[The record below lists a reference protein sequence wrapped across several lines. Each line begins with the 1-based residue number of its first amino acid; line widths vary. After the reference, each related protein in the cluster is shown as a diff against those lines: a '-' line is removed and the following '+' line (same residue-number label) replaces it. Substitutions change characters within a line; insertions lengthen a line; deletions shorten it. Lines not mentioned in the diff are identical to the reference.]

1 MTDYVLT
8 IRFACETKE
17 FYPAIAKVMRQM
29 SAWLEVSQWRDRLH
43 SQQMRV
49 IKALLLIAALYVLFA
64 ISAAA
69 QCTTQPGYVCITQDA
84 ANDMAAKLD
93 ELKASR
99 DVIAKFQ
106 AERTATDA
114 ERQAATVLLKAAN
127 DALDTLSKGIADREK
142 LIDLQQKT
150 LTLYADLVQKLTDK
164 LNKPKSAFSKFMT
177 ALKEIALLAAGIAL
191 GRGGL

>member
-1 MTDYVLT
+1 M
-8 IRFACETKE
+8 IRLVC
-17 FYPAIAKVMRQM
+17 IIG
-29 SAWLEVSQWRDRLH
+29 LC
-43 SQQMRV
+43 
-49 IKALLLIAALYVLFA
+49 LLLVYAAN
-64 ISAAA
+64 A
-69 QCTTQPGYVCITQDA
+69 QCTVPSGYVCLTQKQAD
-84 ANDMAAKLD
+84 DTAAKLD
-93 ELKASR
+93 ELIVSR
-99 DVIAKFQ
+99 DVIAKFKN
-106 AERTATDA
+106 ERALTDA